1 MSTPDAQDKKS
12 PTILVIHHAASDRA
26 GGELLYRSRLRHR
39 IRPCRRSAQ
48 RRPL

>member
-12 PTILVIHHAASDRA
+12 STILVFHHAASNRP

-39 IRPCRRSAQ
+39 VRPCRRSA
-48 RRPL
+48 